1 MSHCALVFDF
11 GTRRIGV
18 ASANRLSGTATP
30 LTTLAAR
37 DGVPDWR
44 HIARLIDDWQPQVLV
59 IGMPRNVDGSDSAMS
74 ERARAFAD
82 WLHRHSGLPV
92 EEIDERYTSTAA
104 EALLR
109 DQRREG
115 TRRRRVRARDV
126 DRMAAL
132 LMAQT
137 WAQARDTPG
146 FR

>member
-30 LTTLAAR
+30 LATLAAR

-44 HIARLIDDWQPQVLV
+44 QIARLIGDWQPQVLV
-59 IGMPRNVDGSDSAMS
+59 IGMPRNVDGTDSPMS
-74 ERARAFAD
+74 ERARAFAA
-82 WLHRHSGLPV
+82 WLHQQSGLPV

-115 TRRRRVRARDV
+115 IRPRRVRASDI

-137 WAQARDTPG
+137 WAQGGNGPG

>member
-30 LTTLAAR
+30 LATLAAR

-44 HIARLIDDWQPQVLV
+44 QIARLIGDWQPQVLV
-59 IGMPRNVDGSDSAMS
+59 IGMPRNVDGTDSLMS
-74 ERARAFAD
+74 ERARAFAA
-82 WLHRHSGLPV
+82 WLHQQSGLPV

-115 TRRRRVRARDV
+115 MRPRRVRASDI

-137 WAQARDTPG
+137 WAQGGNGTGLR
-146 FR
+146 